1 MFPRNFLASLSAEG
15 GIERCFPFLVVFS
28 FAARFAKVESEK
40 EIREEG
46 GEKCFMAFFKAS
58 AEAEPR
64 HVRKG
69 MRVLDR
75 ERWTSSLLC
84 SLEEQEK
91 RIDFSTIP

>member
-40 EIREEG
+40 KIREEG
-46 GEKCFMAFFKAS
+46 GEVFYGLFKAS
-58 AEAEPR
+58 AAAEPR

-84 SLEEQEK
+84 LLEEQEK
-91 RIDFSTIP
+91 IIDFSIIP